1 MLKRLYLFFLG
12 LLISNTI
19 NAQPFKLGS
28 WREHLPY
35 LHARTLAD
43 GSKRIFCATDEGLFS
58 LAREDNS
65 IQRFSKLN
73 GLNDFGISTITYNP
87 ARHFLIIG
95 YSDANIDLLYD
106 DDQVLNLSDI
116 KRKNVPGNK
125 TINTILMSGKY
136 AFLACGFGIVV
147 LDLDKN
153 EVKDTYFIGPN
164 GSSINIFQIAVDNN
178 YIYAATEDGVYRGG
192 INDPNLSNYN
202 NWSKILDDTGN
213 KGDFNLLVN
222 FNSELV
228 VNYSRRNSTDTLMV
242 YNGSWG
248 APAGDI
254 ISSARNN
261 SIVVSNNELLL
272 TNDYSVAVFDASL
285 TRTRYIDGGFIPNGN
300 LKYSLKDND
309 GLIWAADN
317 KMGLLK
323 ISETAFNSIIPDGPN
338 STQFSMMRTL
348 NGQLW
353 ATHGPRN
360 RGWDNQYLY
369 NGFSSFDG
377 KDWVTYDAYTG
388 LQQQMFNQYGLFDIM
403 AVAIDNS
410 DKNHV
415 FLSSGGAGLLE
426 FKNGVPLHVYRETNS
441 TLKVQFGN
449 PGQVKVHGIAYDSEG
464 NLWCANAGVNT
475 VLNVLKNDGTW
486 KAFNMPGLI
495 TNSKTGDL
503 IIDNNG
509 IKWVILFENIGG
521 KEGIL
526 AYDDRFTIDD
536 PSDDQMAIVDFAS
549 NRVRTMT
556 MDLDGVIWAGTEK
569 GIYLIYPPSTT
580 AQQILIK
587 QDNTYQYLLETETV
601 TAIAVDAANQKW
613 IGTESGGLFLF
624 SADGQT
630 EISHFTSDNS
640 PLFSNTI
647 SSINIEGKSGEVYI
661 GTDKGL
667 ISYQGTA
674 IEGGTGCTDLVVY
687 PNPVKHEYNGPI
699 AIKGLVPNGI
709 IKITDVSG
717 NLVYQAKSLGAQA
730 IWNGTNLNGQR
741 VQSGVYIVFSSDA
754 AGTNSCLTK
763 LTMIH

>member
-12 LLISNTI
+12 LLIATTI

-43 GSKRIFCATDEGLFS
+43 GMKRIFCATDDGLFS
-58 LAREDNS
+58 FSKDDNS

-87 ARHFLIIG
+87 TRHVLIIG
-95 YSDANIDLLYD
+95 YADANIDLLYD

-125 TINTILMSGKY
+125 TINTIFISGKY

-147 LDLDKN
+147 LDLEKN

-202 NWSKILDDTGN
+202 NWTKILDDTGD

-222 FNSELV
+222 FNNELV

-248 APAGDI
+248 APAGN
-254 ISSARNN
+254 ISNTNRNN
-261 SIVVSNNELLL
+261 NIVVSDNELLI
-272 TNDYSVAVFDASL
+272 TNDYSISKYDASL
-285 TRTRYIDGGFIPNGN
+285 IRNRYIDGGFIQNGN
-300 LKYSLKDND
+300 LKYALKENT

-317 KMGLLK
+317 KKGLLK
-323 ISETAFNSIIPDGPN
+323 ISETAYDSIIPDGPN
-338 STQFSMMRTL
+338 STQFSMMRTI

-377 KDWVTYDAYTG
+377 KDWVSYDGYTG
-388 LQQQMFNQYGLFDIM
+388 LQQQMFYQYGLFDIM

-495 TNSKTGDL
+495 TNSKAGDL

-526 AYDDRFTIDD
+526 AYDDRNTIDD

-556 MDLDGVIWAGTEK
+556 IDLDGVIWAGTEK

-687 PNPVKHEYNGPI
+687 PNPVRHEYTGPI
-699 AIKGLVPNGI
+699 AIRGLVPNGI